1 MHQNSIHLFAIFKPP
16 NCSIS
21 RGENEGRVTVAST
34 ASEYPL
40 ADFLNAEYRHVGYLL
55 SSVLKS
61 VRFGGFAPLYR
72 RPQAKNNGIS
82 HPFSYSFACPRQ
94 GIKKRHRFV
103 LPMALPRQMA
113 GLYSVAHYLLLVVLH
128 PQPIFKRFSGN
139 ADHVSNPDRLKLA
152 GVCELVGR
160 GFSNAENS
168 GYVLHSVGPVFR
180 RLFSVRCTDR
190 LIPETN
196 LRHTIIRIR
205 QKKLWYL

>member
-72 RPQAKNNGIS
+72 RPQAKNKGIS

-94 GIKKRHRFV
+94 GIKN
-103 LPMALPRQMA
+103 AT
-113 GLYSVAHYLLLVVLH
+113 GLCYPWRCPGRWPVCIQLYGHGAEAPIDGCCTHISTFRGLSAYQGSLNSSKIVVNEVVLTC
-128 PQPIFKRFSGN
+128 
-139 ADHVSNPDRLKLA
+139 LKCPWIQCFQ
-152 GVCELVGR
+152 G
-160 GFSNAENS
+160 
-168 GYVLHSVGPVFR
+168 
-180 RLFSVRCTDR
+180 
-190 LIPETN
+190 
-196 LRHTIIRIR
+196 IIRFR
-205 QKKLWYL
+205 LDF